1 MEDILCDISA
11 FRFHRTPPQVLM
23 LCPPYPDRATD
34 NNRAGFRNHILTHEI
49 LGTPIHLLATDRK
62 RRLNNVST
70 VSRLVT
76 NELPFGCIQQTDL
89 GISTASPLYSLFN
102 LASHVDENHL
112 VMAMYE
118 FCGTFSIFRPS
129 PVVEALL
136 DSIDSSE
143 LLPRSFGWRR
153 VKSSSGRKTDL
164 WRREPLIEL
173 GELGQFADAM
183 KSERGGRRFA
193 RAAKRVTGVTASPFE
208 VQASMLFSTQRCKG
222 GEGFSGFVNNERIP
236 LSTSARRI
244 YGKSTCC
251 ADLLFDVPSG
261 ASPLIVECQ
270 GKVVHDD
277 YDSAISDSDRTTA
290 LQQMG
295 FTVMPLTYRQIS
307 DRANFDTVR
316 RMVARQI
323 GVAYRS
329 KNSKEIR
336 CEIDLRRNIFI
347 DWTTLGR

>member
-23 LCPPYPDRATD
+23 LCPPYPDRSTD
-34 NNRAGFRNHILTHEI
+34 NNRAGFRSHILTHEI
-49 LGTPIHLLATDRK
+49 LGTPVHLLATDRK

-70 VSRLVT
+70 VSHLVT

-102 LASHVDENHL
+102 LVSHVDENHL

-136 DSIDSSE
+136 DSINSSE

-183 KSERGGRRFA
+183 KSERGGAAFRARRETRDRGYRFA
-193 RAAKRVTGVTASPFE
+193 V
-208 VQASMLFSTQRCKG
+208 
-222 GEGFSGFVNNERIP
+222 
-236 LSTSARRI
+236 
-244 YGKSTCC
+244 
-251 ADLLFDVPSG
+251 
-261 ASPLIVECQ
+261 
-270 GKVVHDD
+270 
-277 YDSAISDSDRTTA
+277 
-290 LQQMG
+290 
-295 FTVMPLTYRQIS
+295 
-307 DRANFDTVR
+307 
-316 RMVARQI
+316 
-323 GVAYRS
+323 
-329 KNSKEIR
+329 
-336 CEIDLRRNIFI
+336 
-347 DWTTLGR
+347 

>member
-49 LGTPIHLLATDRK
+49 LGIPVHLLATDRK

-70 VSRLVT
+70 VSHLVT

-183 KSERGGRRFA
+183 KSERGGAALRARRETRDRGYRFA
-193 RAAKRVTGVTASPFE
+193 VRGPSFDALLDAKMQGRRG
-208 VQASMLFSTQRCKG
+208 LFG
-222 GEGFSGFVNNERIP
+222 
-236 LSTSARRI
+236 
-244 YGKSTCC
+244 
-251 ADLLFDVPSG
+251 
-261 ASPLIVECQ
+261 
-270 GKVVHDD
+270 
-277 YDSAISDSDRTTA
+277 
-290 LQQMG
+290 
-295 FTVMPLTYRQIS
+295 
-307 DRANFDTVR
+307 
-316 RMVARQI
+316 
-323 GVAYRS
+323 
-329 KNSKEIR
+329 
-336 CEIDLRRNIFI
+336 LR
-347 DWTTLGR
+347 

>member
-49 LGTPIHLLATDRK
+49 LGTPVHLLATDRK

-70 VSRLVT
+70 VSHLVT

-136 DSIDSSE
+136 DSTDSSE
-143 LLPRSFGWRR
+143 LLPRS
-153 VKSSSGRKTDL
+153 SG
-164 WRREPLIEL
+164 
-173 GELGQFADAM
+173 
-183 KSERGGRRFA
+183 
-193 RAAKRVTGVTASPFE
+193 
-208 VQASMLFSTQRCKG
+208 G
-222 GEGFSGFVNNERIP
+222 GESKALREERPTFGGANP
-236 LSTSARRI
+236 LLNWANWDS
-244 YGKSTCC
+244 
-251 ADLLFDVPSG
+251 
-261 ASPLIVECQ
+261 SP
-270 GKVVHDD
+270 
-277 YDSAISDSDRTTA
+277 T
-290 LQQMG
+290 
-295 FTVMPLTYRQIS
+295 P
-307 DRANFDTVR
+307 
-316 RMVARQI
+316 
-323 GVAYRS
+323 
-329 KNSKEIR
+329 
-336 CEIDLRRNIFI
+336 
-347 DWTTLGR
+347 